1 MSIKNGDMPNIVKFI
16 NSEHDSI
23 EFTECSG
30 DILVAIDN
38 QGPHVNDLAYYSLTK
53 SDLVHLVS
61 KLTAL
66 LAKLE
71 EKGDE

>member
-1 MSIKNGDMPNIVKFI
+1 MSIKNGDMPNIAKFI

-38 QGPHVNDLAYYSLTK
+38 QGPHVNDLAYYLLNK

-66 LAKLE
+66 LAQLE
-71 EKGDE
+71 EKGE

>member
-38 QGPHVNDLAYYSLTK
+38 QINPREYNYIICPK
-53 SDLVHLVS
+53 
-61 KLTAL
+61 K
-66 LAKLE
+66 
-71 EKGDE
+71 